1 MLKAL
6 FLFLLFALFKS
17 NLSASPCANFFQAHL
32 SPFLPKCDVE
42 KDFQQ
47 IYNENRCSNLVEVQ
61 NGNSS
66 KTFLEI
72 RSPVIFNSRLEMIV
86 DNLFGTYFTSWN
98 FYTPKNGSLPFL
110 FLTSNINSIIVQ
122 TNNYV
127 LVVDSNGKN
136 ITEKVF
142 SKTEKKL
149 IDFIVLKS
157 FEKKIIRVR
166 PGSNDGSIIIATLE
180 NGSKDAINLQIPKRV
195 ESVNV
200 GNGASPRSSFYGG
213 ERYFIIVPIGLI
225 FYAIKSC
232 FYEFCKKKPE
242 NEDDENR
249 V

>member
-1 MLKAL
+1 MGIFKAL
-6 FLFLLFALFKS
+6 YIL
-17 NLSASPCANFFQAHL
+17 Q
-32 SPFLPKCDVE
+32 
-42 KDFQQ
+42 
-47 IYNENRCSNLVEVQ
+47 
-61 NGNSS
+61 
-66 KTFLEI
+66 KTFLEIINDNSIKQWSITNSSRNFFVIEISGQQICTI
-72 RSPVIFNSRLEMIV
+72 RSPVIFDSRLDMIV
-86 DNLFGTYFTSWN
+86 DNSIGTYFISWN
-98 FYTPKNGSLPFL
+98 FYSPKNGSLPFL

-127 LVVDSNGKN
+127 LVVDKNGKN

-180 NGSKDAINLQIPKRV
+180 NGSKDAIELQIPKRV

-200 GNGASPRSSFYGG
+200 GNGASPGSSSYRG
-213 ERYFIIVPIGLI
+213 ERYLIFVPIGLI

-232 FYEFCKKKPE
+232 FYEFRKKKPE
-242 NEDDENR
+242 NEDDKNR